1 MSMCRVKA
9 GSKPSAWNLLQSKA
23 LSAQP
28 EAPAQVVILRVQF
41 KLTHTGCR
49 ISMDKETRDSMGY
62 VIARGEVANL
72 LLVFITPPKVLL
84 LVGSVGA

>member
-1 MSMCRVKA
+1 
-9 GSKPSAWNLLQSKA
+9 
-23 LSAQP
+23 
-28 EAPAQVVILRVQF
+28 
-41 KLTHTGCR
+41 
-49 ISMDKETRDSMGY
+49 MDKETRDSMGY